1 MFHEITQNAQPSPN
15 AEPVRGF
22 LSQSIGGYMHSGI
35 GMKGRLRPYT
45 TTPL

>member
-1 MFHEITQNAQPSPN
+1 MFHEIMQNAQPIFS

-22 LSQSIGGYMHSGI
+22 LSKSIGGYMQSAI

>member
-1 MFHEITQNAQPSPN
+1 MFHEITQSAQPSPN
-15 AEPVRGF
+15 AEPVRGRF
-22 LSQSIGGYMHSGI
+22 IAIDRWLHESGI